1 MNRVASLFTA
11 NIWKTG
17 LFLIGWASLAL
28 NLYWFV
34 FQPPTVI
41 SRMLLLISA
50 VAAGV
55 LIVLA
60 GWFFDR
66 PIFEKWNKTR
76 LGGLMAVS
84 TLLTALLYFGYPNP
98 PMPLFA
104 VRERIEVQF
113 VPLGKSPSAVRVVWL
128 NNGIGDVSYKT
139 VEWQGDVEIT
149 ADGVRW
155 LSEPQAGMGFVW
167 NGRGWGNFKLSLEG
181 QGKWLVEVRT
191 ASQAAEYVLEGRPT
205 FARTI
210 EIPIGSEI
218 QKYATLI
225 PLWLNTGFSIAFLL
239 YLISGAAIQRWN
251 ARLPVWVYTLF
262 IPLLI
267 GLVVLTGWVLTFSIA
282 ASNRLYA
289 DDYCY
294 LNVLRDY
301 GWWGAIQNFYQTING
316 RFMSHLFNYTAFLFG
331 RATVPLGPLFLLIGL
346 GGSSL
351 WVLRVVFKDANR
363 LLLALIA
370 AGLLLFIFIIS
381 SDKFQAVI
389 WSLHAL
395 IVTGG
400 LAFLL
405 LAIGTWLRLR
415 QIPYRM
421 HGLAAFFIF
430 SFLSAGFHETIA
442 ILGGSI
448 FFVLGWLEWRAA
460 QQGGKTKRLPL
471 ALAGLVGA
479 ILGFALVIF
488 SPGNFTR
495 VNTIG
500 VSTEANEVVKTG
512 LATIG
517 KSLYY
522 LFGGMESGYA
532 FPLLVFG
539 VIFLVG
545 MGGGFFLPLNRPVFS
560 FPLRFW
566 EKIILI
572 LFPLLITLVMFI
584 PSAFLGGYFPE
595 RTLFVPQTVLVFG
608 SFLSGIWAG
617 VSLKSKGVSPSLGA
631 VGLSLILILAVGW
644 ISVQQLSAMNEQ
656 IRLHAAEFDARE
668 QLIRQAVQQGEPRVF
683 VPPYRYNFGLDVQPN
698 PQNWLTLCIG
708 EYYGI
713 PVYLEQGRQ
722 P

>member
-1 MNRVASLFTA
+1 MNRVRSLL
-11 NIWKTG
+11 ISHYRKIG
-17 LFLIGWASLAL
+17 LFSLGWVSLTL
-28 NLYWFV
+28 NLYWLV
-34 FQPPTVI
+34 FQPPTII
-41 SRMLLLISA
+41 SRMFLLISA

-66 PIFEKWNKTR
+66 PLFEHWNKTR
-76 LGGLMAVS
+76 LGSLMAVS
-84 TLLTALLYFGYPNP
+84 VLLTTLLYFGYPNP

-104 VRERIEVQF
+104 LRERVEVQL

-167 NGRGWGNFKLSLEG
+167 TGRGWGNFKLSLEG
-181 QGKWLVEVRT
+181 QGKWLVEVHT
-191 ASQAAEYVLEGRPT
+191 ASQAAEYVLEGSPT
-205 FARTI
+205 FARTF
-210 EIPIGSEI
+210 EIPIGSEF
-218 QKYATLI
+218 QKYSTLI
-225 PLWLNTGFSIAFLL
+225 SLWLNVVFSIALLL
-239 YLISGAAIQRWN
+239 YLISGAALNRWN
-251 ARLPVWVYTLF
+251 VRLPAWVYTLF

-267 GLVVLTGWVLTFSIA
+267 GLVVLMGWGLTFSIS

-301 GWWGAIQNFYQTING
+301 GWWGAIQNFYQTVNG

-331 RATVPLGPLFLLIGL
+331 GVTVPLGPLFLLIGL

-351 WVLRVVFKDANR
+351 WVLRVVFKEANC

-370 AGLLLFIFIIS
+370 AGLALFAFVIS

-405 LAIGTWLRLR
+405 LAIGTWLRLL
-415 QIPYRM
+415 QTPYRT

-442 ILGGSI
+442 ILGGGI

-460 QQGGKTKRLPL
+460 QQDGKTKKLSL
-471 ALAGLVGA
+471 ALAGLTGA
-479 ILGFALVIF
+479 IFGFALVIF

-539 VIFLVG
+539 LIFLVG
-545 MGGGFFLPLNRPVFS
+545 MGSVFLLPLNRTLFS

-617 VSLKSKGVSPSLGA
+617 NSLKSKGVSPFLGA
-631 VGLSLILILAVGW
+631 VGLSLILILLVGW
-644 ISVQQLSAMNEQ
+644 
-656 IRLHAAEFDARE
+656 
-668 QLIRQAVQQGEPRVF
+668 
-683 VPPYRYNFGLDVQPN
+683 LDFRSTTQ
-698 PQNWLTLCIG
+698 CH
-708 EYYGI
+708 E
-713 PVYLEQGRQ
+713 
-722 P
+722 